1 MVIKNI
7 MCAALL
13 VLPGLVL
20 ANDGI
25 GSVKAGGIEFRK
37 SATLAMKKEVL
48 NVSYDKISVDYDF
61 VNESAAPVSET
72 IVFPLP
78 QYGPAYG
85 MSNEYFGQP
94 GNFSILVDGRA
105 VAFRTVVEATLD
117 GKDVSAGLKAA
128 GLTEEQIAYY
138 PLFSPFDK
146 KVMPLTAAQQRQLIA
161 QKLLAPWDGD
171 GDWIP
176 EWKVRINYVWRQT
189 FLPHIPVHVR
199 HQYAPFVA
207 AGPGQWDLGER
218 RDFVRNYCADPA
230 FFSAWQR
237 AKMRTEGQSMVP
249 AVWVSYILKT
259 GNTWKNGI
267 EDFTLNLIKKRPDEL
282 ISLCFPGTFVKIDAT
297 TLQVRLRNF
306 QPKQNLEV
314 YFGNVVDSQ
323 DNAGVTPV
331 IQ

>member
-13 VLPGLVL
+13 LLPALAL

-25 GSVKAGGIEFRK
+25 ASVKAGGIEFRK

-128 GLTEEQIAYY
+128 GLTDEQIAYY

-146 KVMPLTAAQQRQLIA
+146 KVAPLTAAQQRQLIA
-161 QKLLAPWDGD
+161 HKLLVPWDGD

-176 EWKVRINYVWRQT
+176 AWKVRINYVWRQT
-189 FLPHIPVHVR
+189 FLPHTPVHVR
-199 HQYAPFVA
+199 HQYAPFVDG
-207 AGPGQWDLGER
+207 GPGASSIGEKK
-218 RDFVRNYCADPA
+218 DFIKSHCGDQD
-230 FFSAWQR
+230 FFNAWNR
-237 AKMRTEGQSMVP
+237 LHPKENSYVA
-249 AVWVSYILKT
+249 AAWVSYILKT

-267 EDFTLNLIKKRPDEL
+267 EDFTLNLVKKDPKE
-282 ISLCFPGTFVKIDAT
+282 IVSLCFPGKFVKINPT

-306 QPKQNLEV
+306 KPTQDLAIF
-314 YFGNVVDSQ
+314 FGNIEGGA
-323 DNAGVTPV
+323 DNQGVMPKLKH
-331 IQ
+331 